1 MRFFAGV
8 WLKFSAPSLSEI
20 LTFAYSPRI
29 LFAAYSSH
37 LSLNSSS
44 LISESSSFEAS
55 ASIARPLPLRI
66 PSPKPNPPKSTLNLF
81 INLSTLKT
89 SRLNISDGS
98 PACAIKARV
107 LSTKLFSSAA
117 FSLLTDESSPFIL
130 PQTLILSSL
139 V

>member
-1 MRFFAGV
+1 MRSFAGV
-8 WLKFSAPSLSEI
+8 WSKFSVPFSSEI

-44 LISESSSFEAS
+44 LISESSSFEAL
-55 ASIARPLPLRI
+55 ASIIRPLPLRM
-66 PSPKPNPPKSTLNLF
+66 PSPRPNPPRSTLNLLK
-81 INLSTLKT
+81 NLSTLKT
-89 SRLNISDGS
+89 SCLNISDGS
-98 PACAIKARV
+98 PACAIRARV

-117 FSLLTDESSPFIL
+117 FSLSVFGSSPFIL
-130 PQTLILSSL
+130 PQMLILSSL